1 MVQAESEIIKY
12 RKAEELAKAFK
23 MRAWESKLEF
33 SIDTE
38 KLLRDFIKDNLFIA
52 NTDFK
57 ENMIESY
64 QDKDFLRSY
73 SNRVMSKRLGEF
85 LETDSGTFVRTEFD
99 ISESN
104 KCYKAR
110 KYFMTIKL

>member
-1 MVQAESEIIKY
+1 MLQAESEIIKY

-23 MRAWESKLEF
+23 MRAWENKLEF
-33 SIDTE
+33 SVETE

-52 NTDFK
+52 DTDFK
-57 ENMIESY
+57 ENMVESY
-64 QDKDFLRSY
+64 QDKNFLRGY
-73 SNRVMSKRLGEF
+73 SNRVMSERLGEF
-85 LETDSGTFVRTEFD
+85 LERDSGAFVRTEFD

-110 KYFMTIKL
+110 KYFILLKL